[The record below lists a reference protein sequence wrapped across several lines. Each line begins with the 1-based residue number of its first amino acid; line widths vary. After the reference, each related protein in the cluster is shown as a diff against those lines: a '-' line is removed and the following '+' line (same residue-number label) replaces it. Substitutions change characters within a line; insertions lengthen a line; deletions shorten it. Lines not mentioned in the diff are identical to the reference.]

1 MKTVLVTGIA
11 GFLGSWVAQHLIANG
26 HRVVGIDDLSGGN
39 KKNIPQGTDQWIN
52 RDVTDDV
59 TLEIAF
65 LLCKID
71 AVVHCAA
78 FASEN
83 LSHHCRTHAYKSVVL
98 GTANVVNACVNHGV
112 ELLVNMS
119 SIAVYGSQLTPFLE
133 TTPLLPEDPY
143 GAAKAC
149 AETDIRAARDHFGL
163 NYVTFRPHNLIG
175 TRQNMADSTRN
186 VASIFIR
193 QALSGQPLTIFGDGT
208 QTRAWSPVN
217 SVAQV
222 IAACVDRPE
231 TWNKSY
237 NIGGE
242 QVMTV
247 NQLADIIQALTG
259 SIAGVHHLPDRN
271 EVKHAISDHSYVQKA
286 FPDLYREPESI
297 RGVLTEMIA
306 EARKAPLKPLQTLPP
321 IEINKNL
328 PSVWTS
334 LT

>member
-26 HRVVGIDDLSGGN
+26 HRVVGVDDLSGGTIDN
-39 KKNIPQGTDQWIN
+39 LPDGISGFFYGDITSKLCIDHWRIRGWEPQ
-52 RDVTDDV
+52 
-59 TLEIAF
+59 
-65 LLCKID
+65 

-217 SVAQV
+217 AVSKV

-247 NQLADIIQALTG
+247 NELASTILALTDSIADIQ
-259 SIAGVHHLPDRN
+259 HLPDRN
-271 EVKHAISDHSYVQKA
+271 EVKHAISAHSYVKKA
-286 FPDLYREPESI
+286 FPDLYDRYENPLY
-297 RGVLTEMIA
+297 VLSEMVE
-306 EARKAPLKPLQTLPP
+306 EARKKPFKPLQSLPS

-328 PSVWTS
+328 PSVWK
-334 LT
+334 